1 MSQPYTKTKIL
12 ATVGP
17 SSDSEEKLL
26 DLIDAGASGFRLNF
40 SHGDEEYFTSLFQT
54 IYNVCEKRKLP
65 IPILQDLQGPK
76 IRIGILERENIEIL
90 AGDNLELSIEKVVGN
105 KNIIS
110 TSYKSLVKDASI
122 GNTILIDD
130 GLIKLEVVKK
140 KEKSLVCKI
149 LIGGMLKSKKG
160 MNLPEMKLST
170 DAITQQDKKNMEFA
184 FKHRVDYVALS
195 FVRGADDIVNLR
207 KWMNKKGY
215 NKQIV
220 AKIEKPEAVENF
232 EEILKVSDAIMVA
245 RGDLG
250 VELEPYHVPIIQ
262 KRIIRRCN
270 EVGKLVITA
279 TQMLESMISNP
290 TPTRAEASD
299 VANAVIDGTDVVM
312 LSGETAA
319 GKYPIEA
326 IKTMNNII
334 LNIESQNQFGPKI
347 DFEVPE
353 DKADNI
359 FDATGS
365 AFVDIANQIGAKA
378 LVVFTHHGR
387 KAKVLSKYNPK
398 THIFA
403 FSDSFE
409 TLNDLNLHKG
419 IKPYYIKDI
428 MDEEFYI
435 KRATQILKSEKIISK
450 GDVVLFTAGAPISE
464 IDRKN
469 WVRFLVV

>member
-1 MSQPYTKTKIL
+1 VSQPYTKTKIL